1 MSGAQLMKR
10 SVNSI
15 RWRLSNVQAGDG
27 FHIHDVFAMAIG
39 KPNEQIMGQNNPD
52 KDSNLEQETFKIS
65 AETEKRIFGAET
77 YNPSIDSERETT
89 SRTVAKEGTED
100 NQREN
105 KEETVPTT
113 VSPEK
118 IFLKNGSL
126 CGDTSPSSALRDR

>member
-1 MSGAQLMKR
+1 M
-10 SVNSI
+10 
-15 RWRLSNVQAGDG
+15 GDG

-52 KDSNLEQETFKIS
+52 KGSNHEHQTFEILDKQ
-65 AETEKRIFGAET
+65 EKRLFGTET
-77 YNPSIDSERETT
+77 NNPNIDPERETT
-89 SRTVAKEGTED
+89 SRTVEKEGTED